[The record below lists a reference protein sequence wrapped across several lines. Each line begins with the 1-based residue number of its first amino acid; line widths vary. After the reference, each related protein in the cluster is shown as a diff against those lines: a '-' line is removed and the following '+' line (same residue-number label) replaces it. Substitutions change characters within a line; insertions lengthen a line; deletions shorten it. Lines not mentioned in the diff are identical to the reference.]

1 MSISYATFKQ
11 YLSDFLTLPG
21 HCMIL
26 SFLVLSCAMGSQSS
40 NAETPIS
47 VQQLETLCRLPAP
60 CGAPLGCLGEDV
72 SFWGYVDPA
81 NIFSKQNSPGTPY
94 EKFKVVDRGGR
105 AIEVWVQAEDNRPIF
120 AKLARRPTDRVVV
133 SGELA
138 AFDMPISGQ
147 CNQGIKVLIHDASQ
161 IVFK

>member
-60 CGAPLGCLGEDV
+60 CGAAKCLPFLILELGGSL
-72 SFWGYVDPA
+72 
-81 NIFSKQNSPGTPY
+81 NS
-94 EKFKVVDRGGR
+94 
-105 AIEVWVQAEDNRPIF
+105 
-120 AKLARRPTDRVVV
+120 AK
-133 SGELA
+133 G
-138 AFDMPISGQ
+138 IS
-147 CNQGIKVLIHDASQ
+147 
-161 IVFK
+161 